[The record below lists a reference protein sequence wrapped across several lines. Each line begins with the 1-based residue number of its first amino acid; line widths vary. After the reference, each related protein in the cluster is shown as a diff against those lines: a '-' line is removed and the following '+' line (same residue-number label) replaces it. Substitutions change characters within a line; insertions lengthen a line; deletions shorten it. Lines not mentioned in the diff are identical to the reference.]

1 LKVVEDERKRTVSEK
16 NARKFLE
23 DKQQEATERKETFEY
38 FRKEAY
44 AEKTKHIA
52 AADLGGF
59 MEAFG
64 SPKNVRVKRDKT
76 TGKAKDA
83 LAII

>member
-44 AEKTKHIA
+44 A
-52 AADLGGF
+52 
-59 MEAFG
+59 
-64 SPKNVRVKRDKT
+64 
-76 TGKAKDA
+76 
-83 LAII
+83 